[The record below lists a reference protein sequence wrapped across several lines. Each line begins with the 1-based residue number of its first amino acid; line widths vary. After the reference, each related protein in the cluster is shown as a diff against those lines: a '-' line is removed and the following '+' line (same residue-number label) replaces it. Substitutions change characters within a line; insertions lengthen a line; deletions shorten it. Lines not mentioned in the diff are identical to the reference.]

1 MRFTT
6 GLAIGLAIGWAVA
19 GRMQR
24 QEVELEVQREA
35 RGMFGSMTRH
45 PSAQRF
51 GRRVADLAGERGA
64 DAIRRARAS
73 VQRRL
78 ETNVDDLSMN

>member
-1 MRFTT
+1 
-6 GLAIGLAIGWAVA
+6 
-19 GRMQR
+19 
-24 QEVELEVQREA
+24 
-35 RGMFGSMTRH
+35 MFGSMTRH

>member
-6 GLAIGLAIGWAVA
+6 GLAIGFAVGWALANRV
-19 GRMQR
+19 QR
-24 QEVELEVQREA
+24 EEVEREA

-51 GRRVADLAGERGA
+51 GRRMADLAGERGSE
-64 DAIRRARAS
+64 AIRRARANI
-73 VQRRL
+73 QRRL

>member
-6 GLAIGLAIGWAVA
+6 GVALGIAIGWIAASRV
-19 GRMQR
+19 QR
-24 QEVELEVQREA
+24 QEVELEARREA
-35 RGMFGSMTRH
+35 QGMFGSMTRH

-64 DAIRRARAS
+64 EALRRARANI
-73 VQRRL
+73 QRRL